1 MITDDI
7 ISLTSNFSFS
17 NRRTS
22 VALSLKYM
30 LILTILVF
38 PDIPSITF
46 FDRNIE
52 PADSHIDPSKNATP
66 NVTVFAPTGVPQ
78 ELAESFAPTAK
89 ERINPNRN
97 AAKIV

>member
-1 MITDDI
+1 
-7 ISLTSNFSFS
+7 
-17 NRRTS
+17 
-22 VALSLKYM
+22 M

-52 PADSHIDPSKNATP
+52 PADSHTDPSKNATP
-66 NVTVFAPTGVPQ
+66 NVTVLAPTGVPQ

-97 AAKIV
+97 AAKIVYVPYSEIKIYINFSRFQGWNVFN